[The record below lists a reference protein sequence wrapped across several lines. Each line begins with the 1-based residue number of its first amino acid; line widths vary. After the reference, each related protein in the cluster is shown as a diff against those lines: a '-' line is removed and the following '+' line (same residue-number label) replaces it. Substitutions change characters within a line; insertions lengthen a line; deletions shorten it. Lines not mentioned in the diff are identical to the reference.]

1 MKTFKYA
8 ILLLFVISLFF
19 LPEPDEDYLFLQSVN
34 SMTRSWLDRI
44 ERSRGER
51 LGDEEGRVEAVWLTD
66 LETGGTSEAL
76 TKDIVER
83 EIRQALLVTAL
94 SDGRA
99 ITFVER
105 SGQAWSLHEG
115 QLIPIETAPAAS
127 PNSIRLACR
136 AAQTQ
141 EGGELICTV
150 VGAHRSEPI
159 ELKVAFFRWWS
170 ILPPFVA
177 ILIALLFQ
185 KTIVALFCGVWLG
198 ATLLSGM
205 NPLTGLWLFV
215 HHYFYE
221 KALLDQFRLEIIGF
235 VIFLCAMVGVLSRGG
250 GIRGFVNMLVRIA
263 RSVRSTQFATYLMG
277 LAIFLD
283 DYSNCILV
291 GSVMRPLSDKMR
303 ISREKLAYIVDSTA
317 APIAG
322 LAMLSTWIAYEVS
335 TFSAQLPEAGIS
347 ESGYEIFIKTIPFRF
362 YCIFTLFFVL
372 MVILTMRDFGPM
384 LRAERRARATG
395 KVVRP
400 GSRPMVSAAM
410 TRIEAKAGVPERW
423 YNAVL
428 PIATVILVT
437 MEEYWRIGGGWTR
450 PLSDLFSLDALREV
464 LGTASDVSAARPILF
479 GAVAGFV
486 LAVLLLLVQRILPLL
501 ECLKAAA
508 SSTRALFFAVI
519 ILFLAWCI
527 GGVCADIGTAHYLIA
542 LFKGVIPPLLFPL
555 VLFLT
560 ASLVSFATGSS
571 WSTMAIL
578 LPNTV
583 LFAVKMAELSDLE
596 TLPMLVISIGA
607 VLEGS
612 IFGDHCSPIS
622 DTTILSSVSAA
633 SDHLDHVKT
642 QIPYALC
649 TMFVATV
656 IGYIP
661 AAAGI
666 HPLISI
672 GVGLAVLL
680 AGLLIIGRRA
690 DSARSGTASGDR
702 VETGPRLS

>member
-1 MKTFKYA
+1 MKKFKYGT
-8 ILLLFVISLFF
+8 LLLFVVSLFF

-34 SMTRSWLDRI
+34 SMTRDWFD
-44 ERSRGER
+44 
-51 LGDEEGRVEAVWLTD
+51 RVESERGPVETVWLTH
-66 LETGGTSEAL
+66 LEAEGTSAGL
-76 TKDIVER
+76 SLDSVER
-83 EIRQALLVTAL
+83 EIRQALLIKAL
-94 SDGRA
+94 TDNRT

-105 SGQAWSLHEG
+105 SGQAWSLDKR
-115 QLIPIETAPAAS
+115 QIIPLENAPS
-127 PNSIRLACR
+127 RDPRTIRFGCR
-136 AAQTQ
+136 AAQKDGSGSLKCALSDGT
-141 EGGELICTV
+141 
-150 VGAHRSEPI
+150 EPI
-159 ELKVAFFRWWS
+159 ELKARFFHWTS

-177 ILIALLFQ
+177 ILLALLFQ

-198 ATLLSGM
+198 ATLLSGL

-221 KALLDQFRLEIIGF
+221 NALLDQFRLEIIGF

-250 GIRGFVNMLVRIA
+250 GIRGFVNLLVRIA
-263 RSVRSTQFATYLMG
+263 RSVRSTQVATYLMG
-277 LAIFLD
+277 LAIFFD

-347 ESGYEIFIKTIPFRF
+347 ESGYEIFIMTIPFRF
-362 YCIFTLFFVL
+362 YCIFTLLFVL

-384 LRAERRARATG
+384 LRAERRARSTG
-395 KVVRP
+395 EVVRP
-400 GSRPMVSAAM
+400 GSRPMVSSAM

-428 PIATVILVT
+428 PIACVLIVT
-437 MEEYWRIGGGWTR
+437 MEEYWRIGGGWSR
-450 PLSDLFSLDALREV
+450 PLIDIVSLDALRSV
-464 LGTASDVSAARPILF
+464 LGTASEVSAARPIFF
-479 GAVAGFV
+479 GAAAGFV
-486 LAVLLLLVQRILPLL
+486 LAVLLLIAQRILPLL

-508 SSTRALFFAVI
+508 SSTRALFFAVV

-583 LFAVKMAELSDLE
+583 LFAVKMAELSDLD
-596 TLPMLVISIGA
+596 TLSMLVISIGA

-633 SDHLDHVKT
+633 SDHVDHVKT
-642 QIPYALC
+642 QIPYALS
-649 TMFVATV
+649 TMFAATL
-656 IGYIP
+656 IGYLP
-661 AAAGI
+661 AAAGVP
-666 HPLISI
+666 PLLSI
-672 GVGLAVLL
+672 GTGIAVLL
-680 AGLLIIGRRA
+680 AGLLIFGRRA
-690 DSARSGTASGDR
+690 AIADPAPAETVERDR
-702 VETGPRLS
+702 QIR